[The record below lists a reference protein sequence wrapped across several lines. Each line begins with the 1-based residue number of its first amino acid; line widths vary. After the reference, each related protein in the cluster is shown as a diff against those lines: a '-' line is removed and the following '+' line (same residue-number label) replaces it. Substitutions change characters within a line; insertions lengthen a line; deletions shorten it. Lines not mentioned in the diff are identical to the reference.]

1 MMTTNSIPSSGPA
14 GAAVK
19 IVLSLF
25 CGAAILIGS
34 AVTHMFARGIAP
46 GLRTHLWR
54 ESPCHIVESEV
65 AQGADGSKSH
75 PFVFKVLYRYELG
88 GRAFESRIYTPGYTG
103 SDEVSEAQRL
113 ADRYP
118 PGSSGICYVDASAPQ
133 NACLER
139 PGLWIALVVLLPL
152 IFVCVGVGGIAAIWW
167 PRRAEEEGR
176 KAISERP
183 KLPRVAAGCVVGFF
197 SLFVLAGLVT
207 SLLFVRQALASFAV
221 RSWPEVPC
229 VVLSSEVRRHTSTE
243 HRGLTFSVDVLYEY
257 KVGGRTHRSN
267 RYQFLGG
274 SSSGYDSK
282 AAVVAQNPPGRRRT
296 CFVNPADPND
306 AVLTRSFGAEHW
318 FLLIPLVFA
327 AVGIA
332 GIVFMLRSR
341 RRTG

>member
-1 MMTTNSIPSSGPA
+1 M
-14 GAAVK
+14 K
-19 IVLSLF
+19 IVVSLF

-34 AVTHMFARGIAP
+34 AVTYMFARGIVP

-54 ESPCHIVESEV
+54 ESPCRIVESGV
-65 AQGADGSKSH
+65 AQGADGSGS

-103 SDEVSEAQRL
+103 SDQISEAQRL

-118 PGSSGICYVDASAPQ
+118 PGSSVVCYVDAAAPQ

-139 PGLWIALVVLLPL
+139 PGLWIALVLLLPL
-152 IFVCVGVGGIAAIWW
+152 IFVCVGIGGIAGIWW
-167 PRRAEEEGR
+167 PRRAPEEG
-176 KAISERP
+176 KAISERA
-183 KLPRVAAGCVVGFF
+183 KLPSVAAGCVVAFF

-207 SLLFVRQALASFAV
+207 SLFFVRQALASLAT
-221 RSWPEVPC
+221 RSWPEIPC
-229 VVLSSEVRRHTSTE
+229 VVLSSEVRRHTTTG
-243 HRGLTFSVDVLYEY
+243 RGGLTFNVDILYEY
-257 KVGGRTHRSN
+257 EVGGRTYRSN

-274 SSSGYDSK
+274 SSTGYDSK

-327 AVGIA
+327 VAGIA

-341 RRTG
+341 RRTS